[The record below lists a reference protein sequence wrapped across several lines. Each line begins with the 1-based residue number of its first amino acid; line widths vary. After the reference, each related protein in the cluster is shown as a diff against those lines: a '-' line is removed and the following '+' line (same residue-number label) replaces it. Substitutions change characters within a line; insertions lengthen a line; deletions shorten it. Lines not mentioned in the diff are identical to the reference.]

1 MFSNFSLS
9 TLFIYTISDAFLDSV
24 LPQDDTRSE
33 HISALRLFLGLM
45 IFWYAVLEVKE
56 VLDWA
61 DRLVRKD
68 ERWRWDERER
78 RWDREEDS

>member
-1 MFSNFSLS
+1 MFSNLSLS
-9 TLFIYTISDAFLDSV
+9 TLFIYTIFDAFMDFI

-33 HISALRLFLGLM
+33 HISALRLFLGLL
-45 IFWYAVLEVKE
+45 ICGYAIVEVKE

-61 DRLVRKD
+61 DWLVKKN

-78 RWDREEDS
+78 RWDKEEDS